1 NGRNDE
7 PGEQFETNAQYII
20 NNKDTWNTIINVRDN
35 MLSYQ
40 REGNVKTLAN
50 INSQLL
56 RLSARTRVYPLVSD
70 QWIRVAPNVYK
81 IRVPAN

>member
-1 NGRNDE
+1 M
-7 PGEQFETNAQYII
+7 
-20 NNKDTWNTIINVRDN
+20 RD
-35 MLSYQ
+35 
-40 REGNVKTLAN
+40 GNVKTLGD

-56 RLSARTRVYPLVSD
+56 RLSSRTRVYPLISD